1 MECLFCSNADLK
13 LPLITP
19 VLRSIK
25 RNFFTVYQ
33 LSVRFFCHRD
43 IRSLA
48 LVSTVLLL
56 FSISESYIGYIDR
69 TGIITLIS
77 CKFQCKLCQCICLYT
92 CSKGKCHS
100 RLTIPILRFPKA
112 FRRKFCNTVCLS
124 PGPIASESCHTLDF
138 NNTAVCGILRH
149 QNIHGHLCPAVQCLF
164 GGQVNVKFSTII
176 PILSFVKFNIFS
188 INLPYFGSIC

>member
-1 MECLFCSNADLK
+1 MECRFCSNADLK

-33 LSVRFFCHRD
+33 LSVSLFCHRD

-56 FSISESYIGYIDR
+56 FSISESYIGYIDC

-92 CSKGKCHS
+92 YSKCKGHC
-100 RLTIPILRFPKA
+100 RLAIPVLCFPKA
-112 FRRKFCNTVCLS
+112 IQRKFRNAVCRS
-124 PGPIASESCHTLDF
+124 PVPFTSYSCHALHF
-138 NNTAVCGILRH
+138 NATVVCGILRH
-149 QNIHGHLCPAVQCLF
+149 QNIHGYLCPAVQCLF
-164 GGQVNVKFSTII
+164 GGQVNVKFSMII

-188 INLPYFGSIC
+188 INL